1 MPKFDMGAAWDD
13 SLVLLRSH
21 SALTG
26 AIAAVFLFLPTLA
39 VSWFGPAPI
48 EPATGATFDQI
59 VQAMR
64 ANFRQELPY
73 QLLIALVAAV
83 GGVGI
88 LRLWLARTGTSVSDA
103 LGFALKMLPT
113 MIAVQILTGLAM
125 GIGFILLVVP
135 GLYLIGRLALVSA
148 VVADRNVAN
157 PLTAIGDSWALTKE
171 NGWRI
176 FFFLFL
182 VGLVIVIVTLIL
194 GGVVGAIFGIEE
206 GIGLI
211 LTGLIEATLAAVGG
225 LVSLAIT
232 AATYRQLAAPNTQE
246 IFK

>member
-13 SLVLLRSH
+13 ALVLLRSH

-26 AIAAVFLFLPTLA
+26 TIAAVFLFLPTLA
-39 VSWFGPAPI
+39 VSWFGPSPI
-48 EPATGATFDQI
+48 EPATGATLDQI
-59 VQAMR
+59 IQAMR

-135 GLYLIGRLALVSA
+135 ALYLIGRLALVSA

-182 VGLVIVIVTLIL
+182 VGLVIVIATLIL
-194 GGVVGAIFGIEE
+194 GGVVAAIFGIEE

-211 LTGLIEATLAAVGG
+211 LTGLIEAGIAAVGG

-232 AATYRQLAAPNTQE
+232 AATYRQLALRGSGD
-246 IFK
+246 IFT